1 MAKKTRARAKAGG
14 SKPAQA
20 ASKPK
25 RDKDVEVIALPAE
38 QPAFWFGFDVAWLKL
53 LVFRVVFF
61 GMLAIDALL
70 QIRHAPRY
78 GAGGFNVAQLPFLDS
93 IGPTRGSYEVAQL
106 ISAYLFVLAALGVA
120 TRFVLPVVTTIYAWL
135 YFTSQ
140 LDGYQ
145 HHYLVALLLGI

>member
-1 MAKKTRARAKAGG
+1 MAKKTRSRAKAGG
-14 SKPAQA
+14 PKPATA
-20 ASKPK
+20 KPK
-25 RDKDVEVIALPAE
+25 RDKDVEVISLPPE

-106 ISAYLFVLAALGVA
+106 ISAY
-120 TRFVLPVVTTIYAWL
+120 
-135 YFTSQ
+135 
-140 LDGYQ
+140 
-145 HHYLVALLLGI
+145 